1 MNIINRLAT
10 RTSVFRNL
18 TDTLSKVSAEALSLT
33 QDNARLRKENEALR
47 LNCHALAADRNR
59 WATKCAEL
67 QQQAA
72 RQTKTKRTARKDTNK
87 QDK

>member
-18 TDTLSKVSAEALSLT
+18 TDTLSKVSAEALTLR
-33 QDNARLRKENEALR
+33 DERDRLKKENAALR
-47 LNCHALAADRNR
+47 LNCHALADDRNR